1 MTSSETIE
9 ILDSLD
15 ALCRSPTK
23 HSYCWCSGR
32 QSGGVFSVLVVAA
45 GFTRRYIENPSMVA
59 CGNEPLQLLSVFTAL
74 EKSQDAIGITCED
87 HILQYAL
94 SIR

>member
-1 MTSSETIE
+1 M
-9 ILDSLD
+9 
-15 ALCRSPTK
+15 
-23 HSYCWCSGR
+23 
-32 QSGGVFSVLVVAA
+32 LVVAA

-59 CGNEPLQLLSVFTAL
+59 CGNEPLQLVFGEVLSVFTAL

>member
-1 MTSSETIE
+1 MHCTGLPQSTVIVGVVGDKAEVSLVCSS
-9 ILDSLD
+9 LLLAS
-15 ALCRSPTK
+15 
-23 HSYCWCSGR
+23 
-32 QSGGVFSVLVVAA
+32 QGG
-45 GFTRRYIENPSMVA
+45 YIENPSMVA